1 MQMFVVSI
9 ALGKDK
15 MIAARVEDQ
24 QQLATRAFLASIRW
38 SLAHRGFRC
47 GGESI
52 TARALHFGDRP
63 PTQPRKK
70 IIFEALYNALS
81 VTWNLIR

>member
-24 QQLATRAFLASIRW
+24 QQLATRAFLASIRSEVDLNKW
-38 SLAHRGFRC
+38 DYVA
-47 GGESI
+47 
-52 TARALHFGDRP
+52 
-63 PTQPRKK
+63 
-70 IIFEALYNALS
+70 
-81 VTWNLIR
+81 